1 MQCIGKL
8 LQPVI
13 LNFLPKLHVD
23 ITGIVLRYCRCAVG
37 VPMQHTNFV

>member
-13 LNFLPKLHVD
+13 LKFLPKLHVD
-23 ITGIVLRYCRCAVG
+23 ITGIVLRYCRAVG